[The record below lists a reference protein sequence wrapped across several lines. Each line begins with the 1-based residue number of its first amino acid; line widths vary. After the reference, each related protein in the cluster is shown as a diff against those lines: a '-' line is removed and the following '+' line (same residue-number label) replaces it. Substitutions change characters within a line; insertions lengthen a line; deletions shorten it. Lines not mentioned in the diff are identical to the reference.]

1 MDISVFQSQLIVFIV
16 TLFCTY
22 MLLNFWTRGFMNS
35 FMRVRG
41 MRDKGQLVMVNS
53 LSDVYFRSGKLD
65 GEWLVYKDRNKN
77 NKRLLVSGCVPRRI
91 FGFPVWE
98 TDEEKNAVATG
109 KINGFLGRTKE
120 VTSSQPNLLVRS
132 FETVAGFDAI
142 KYDNFLKRALMAPQL
157 RDAKEII
164 IIVLLIVIICVAG
177 YAAYNTTSIL
187 AIVKATTVIKTG
199 VPV

>member
-1 MDISVFQSQLIVFIV
+1 MVISVFQSQLIVFIV
-16 TLFCTY
+16 TLLCTY

-65 GEWLVYKDRNKN
+65 GEWLLYKDRNKN
-77 NKRLLVSGCVPRRI
+77 NKRLRVSGCVPRRI

-98 TDEEKNAVATG
+98 VDEEKNAVMTG
-109 KINGFLGRTKE
+109 KIKSFFGKTKE
-120 VTSSQPNLLVRS
+120 VTTSEPNLLVRS
-132 FETVAGFDAI
+132 FEVVSGHDAV
-142 KYDNFLKRALMAPQL
+142 KTDNFFKRILMAPKVQ
-157 RDAKEII
+157 DAKEII
-164 IIVLLIVIICVAG
+164 IIVLLVAVVCIAG